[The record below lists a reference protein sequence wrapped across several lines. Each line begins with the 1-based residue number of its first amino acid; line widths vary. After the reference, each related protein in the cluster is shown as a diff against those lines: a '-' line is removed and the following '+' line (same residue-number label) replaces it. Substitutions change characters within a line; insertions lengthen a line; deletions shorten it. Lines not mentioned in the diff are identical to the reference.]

1 MTMWNKYVFGDI
13 VLANFP
19 FAEGIGNKIR
29 PALVLK
35 KEWVSYFLMGITS
48 NNSNKQEYDFFV
60 SKNEENNLLAD
71 SLVKINKLGF
81 LFEKFIIK
89 KIGVFSD
96 QEKEKVKKLLTKYF
110 SDL

>member
-1 MTMWNKYVFGDI
+1 MDIWNSYVFGDI

-48 NNSNKQEYDFFV
+48 NSSGKQEYDFFV
-60 SKNEENNLLAD
+60 SKNEENNLAAD
-71 SLVKINKLGF
+71 SLLKINKLVF
-81 LFEKFIIK
+81 LFEKLLIK
-89 KIGVFSD
+89 KIGIFSD
-96 QEKEKVKKLLTKYF
+96 QEKKEIKKLLIKYF